1 MTELEQHELYEGDDV
16 CLVRHAAECCLVI
29 GVSIDSCATQ
39 VPQFLLPLRNFR
51 SAPKTLNQAMT

>member
-39 VPQFLLPLRNFR
+39 VPQFLLPQKLSLGAKN
-51 SAPKTLNQAMT
+51 PKDMT